1 MIEGT
6 LDEGIEAG
14 CVESA
19 FDDVAMED
27 AFFERQRR

>member
-19 FDDVAMED
+19 FDDVTMEN
-27 AFFERQRR
+27 AFFER